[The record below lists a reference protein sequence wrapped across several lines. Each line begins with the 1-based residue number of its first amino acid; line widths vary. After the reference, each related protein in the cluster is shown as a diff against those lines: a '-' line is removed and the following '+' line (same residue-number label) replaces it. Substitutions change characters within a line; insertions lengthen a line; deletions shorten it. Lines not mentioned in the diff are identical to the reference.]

1 CGGSRRGDTSC
12 NSCRPRPLLSGAW
25 AYTFPGSLL
34 SVASAFARAFVS
46 RDGAVPVDSFA
57 GAAGSL
63 HLHIGLHFGLRHLG
77 LVVAGEA
84 VVRLEADG
92 CTDLELAG
100 GEHLL
105 HLTREVR
112 VLQELTALV
121 GDHAEEAVLRFF
133 DLREEVVHRL
143 ARQLHAAHEFLQVIG
158 GLGRLFDAN
167 LDGSLEELGNDAVE
181 AAAPVA
187 RVLLAHAALAPG
199 QVPCAERSVN
209 AGDQAA
215 TRRIRATP
223 AAAAS
228 IAAIRRRP
236 PRAQRRTVWPSTST
250 A

>member
-1 CGGSRRGDTSC
+1 HASHESVSELLVPQEVAFLKATARVVGLEVVGALAVEGFLPRLLVLHGGRDAGHARRRAGGARAPAGGAWRGRSTPRLDALCRPSSRRGGGSRRGDTSC

-77 LVVAGEA
+77 FVVAREA

-92 CTDLELAG
+92 RTDLELDG

-112 VLQELTALV
+112 VLQI
-121 GDHAEEAVLRFF
+121 GR
-133 DLREEVVHRL
+133 
-143 ARQLHAAHEFLQVIG
+143 AHV
-158 GLGRLFDAN
+158 
-167 LDGSLEELGNDAVE
+167 
-181 AAAPVA
+181 
-187 RVLLAHAALAPG
+187 
-199 QVPCAERSVN
+199 
-209 AGDQAA
+209 
-215 TRRIRATP
+215 
-223 AAAAS
+223 
-228 IAAIRRRP
+228 
-236 PRAQRRTVWPSTST
+236 
-250 A
+250 